1 MDNKFLNKHIDFTYM
16 YDEIIQTC
24 ITILTPV
31 VTLKDGTICNKA
43 KMYIYN
49 IGKDFSEADKA
60 YAVCKGIQKLKHENK
75 HFDLWKYFNYL
86 IEDEHG
92 VEIEN
97 QDVQYIFFK
106 YFDDFKYNF
115 KDYWCIKKIV
125 QGQELDII
133 SLSEEDWWNY
143 MLTNDIETLEY
154 KWNSYSILEDRIK
167 EEVSID

>member
-1 MDNKFLNKHIDFTYM
+1 MDKFLNKHIEFNYYYDLKLETY
-16 YDEIIQTC
+16 

-31 VTLKDGTICNKA
+31 VTLNNGKICDKA

-49 IGKDFSEADKA
+49 IGNDFSEADKA
-60 YAVCKGIQKLKHENK
+60 YAICKGIQELKHENK

-86 IEDEHG
+86 IEDEYG

-115 KDYWCIKKIV
+115 KDYWCIKKII
-125 QGQELDII
+125 QGQEEDII
-133 SLSEEDWWNY
+133 HLPEEDWWNY
-143 MLTNDIETLEY
+143 MLTNDVETLEY
-154 KWNSYSILEDRIK
+154 KWNSYFTLEDRIK
-167 EEVSID
+167 KEVSID